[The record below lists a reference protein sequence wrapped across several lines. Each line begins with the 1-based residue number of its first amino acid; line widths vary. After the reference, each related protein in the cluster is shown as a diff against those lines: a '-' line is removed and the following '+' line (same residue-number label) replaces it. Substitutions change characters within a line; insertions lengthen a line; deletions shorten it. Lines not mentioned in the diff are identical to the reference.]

1 MGNRALFWDFDGT
14 LVYCHHLW
22 SGSVYR
28 VLWDYE
34 EAADVSP
41 EQIFPL
47 RAHGYPWEEPD
58 EEAFRYQTSEGF
70 WAYMHDRFERDFLTL
85 GLMPEHAKEAAGK
98 VRAHIL
104 NPRYY
109 YLYEDTRKTLALC
122 RQMGW
127 ENHLLSNN
135 YPELPATMKA
145 LNLWDLFDTVTVSAL
160 DAFETQKFARDTAAG
175 EEAASR
181 VRRMLRCDL
190 MILDD
195 LGTEMPT
202 SFAYSALYT
211 LVNTRLLSHLPTII
225 STNLSA
231 EELRRRCG
239 TQVASRLEGEFI
251 ELPFVGRDIRQ
262 LPERHGPGT
271 ETDYV

>member
-41 EQIFPL
+41 EQFFPL

-58 EEAFRYQTSEGF
+58 EEAFRYQTSEGL

-160 DAFETQKFARDTAAG
+160 DACSKPGPRIFETAREKAG
-175 EEAASR
+175 HPAYC
-181 VRRMLRCDL
+181 V
-190 MILDD
+190 MIGDN
-195 LGTEMPT
+195 PQ
-202 SFAYSALYT
+202 A
-211 LVNTRLLSHLPTII
+211 
-225 STNLSA
+225 
-231 EELRRRCG
+231 
-239 TQVASRLEGEFI
+239 
-251 ELPFVGRDIRQ
+251 DIRGGKQ
-262 LPERHGPGT
+262 AGMKTILVHKKADCGADAFCRTLSEIPAWLDRWFPESVG
-271 ETDYV
+271 